1 MTGPRTL
8 SVQEADELVAD
19 VAVLLPFRII
29 LDADMGG
36 TWADQIYFGD
46 KIDESTGRPVNRAGI
61 DPDEEN
67 AVWWLDFEVG
77 ARQVISD
84 LGADTS
90 PSEVAAW
97 ITANIPA
104 AAERPAR

>member
-8 SVQEADELVAD
+8 SVGEADELVAD
-19 VAVLLPFRII
+19 VASLLPFRTI

-46 KIDESTGRPVNRAGI
+46 EIDESIGRPVNRAGI
-61 DPDEEN
+61 DPDEED

-84 LGADTS
+84 LGADSS
-90 PSEVAAW
+90 PEDVAAW
-97 ITANIPA
+97 IIANIIDGS
-104 AAERPAR
+104 ES